1 MITVD
6 RTRHIDAS
14 PETIFD
20 ALSDPDKLSALLPR
34 VQRIEFIQQS
44 ADRARIATYMA
55 LGPFGN
61 IRSEGDV
68 SWKDNREVVF
78 SAHKPVKVESRWT
91 LVPVNGGTDVH
102 AALSLDLAPLMGPF
116 AAFVPPDQVKQM
128 IEPDLDMALAEIA
141 QRVEGRERAVNA

>member
-14 PETIFD
+14 PEAIFE

-34 VQRIEFIQQS
+34 VQRVEFIERG

-61 IRSEGDV
+61 IRSEGEL
-68 SWKDNREVVF
+68 SWQNNREVTF
-78 SAHKPVKVESRWT
+78 SAHKPVAVESRWT
-91 LVPVNGGTDVH
+91 LVPANGGTDVH
-102 AALSLDLAPLMGPF
+102 AALSLDLAPLIGPL
-116 AAFVPPDQVKQM
+116 ASFVPPDQVKQM
-128 IEPDLDMALAEIA
+128 IGPDLDKALAEIA
-141 QRVEGRERAVNA
+141 HRVEGRERAVNA